1 MLSIPPQLATA
12 VAAAAQSCHYDTP
25 LPHAAA
31 AACRSRC
38 LKLKLLCELELQHLP
53 LFLSLFSSSS
63 HAQVGQGIRPGAA
76 CRRPVSPNA
85 PLTSSSRCALQTKQY
100 RRRRPLASGN
110 LGQQE
115 HHGPD
120 FHALPALTTT
130 DNAATHCTTHTH
142 RYTHY
147 SVIHIEEEENQGT
160 TSHKHRARFLS
171 LDGLHSRW
179 DASIFIENL

>member
-1 MLSIPPQLATA
+1 MAAPP
-12 VAAAAQSCHYDTP
+12 QSCHYDTP

-31 AACRSRC
+31 AAQCRIRC

-130 DNAATHCTTHTH
+130 DNATHCAHTH

-179 DASIFIENL
+179 DASIFIENHLFS

>member
-12 VAAAAQSCHYDTP
+12 PPQSCHYDTP
-25 LPHAAA
+25 LPHAATTPPR
-31 AACRSRC
+31 RSRC

-100 RRRRPLASGN
+100 G
-110 LGQQE
+110 
-115 HHGPD
+115 
-120 FHALPALTTT
+120 
-130 DNAATHCTTHTH
+130 AATPACIGKSWSAGTPWPRFSRAPCFDDDGQRDALHA
-142 RYTHY
+142 YT
-147 SVIHIEEEENQGT
+147 
-160 TSHKHRARFLS
+160 
-171 LDGLHSRW
+171 
-179 DASIFIENL
+179 